1 VPATTTDD
9 VITGDGIIAA
19 RIEDAGTRPAMQIS
33 IKSQLSSRAL
43 AHLDTSRAPN
53 AKQA

>member
-19 RIEDAGTRPAMQIS
+19 RIEDAGTLPATQTS
-33 IKSQLSSRAL
+33 IKSQLCSRAR
-43 AHLDTSRAPN
+43 AHLDRVPSPER
-53 AKQA
+53 KQA